1 MNAVRKNNVDT
12 VTLLLQR
19 GADIS
24 VKDAADKTS
33 LYVAAEEDCWDVI
46 DVCLLFN
53 FTEMYAMRCENCA
66 PWGVSKCAIRY
77 FFNSLSAIVQLSIH
91 LGFEPCSTW
100 TIQLEIDQLS

>member
-46 DVCLLFN
+46 DVCFA
-53 FTEMYAMRCENCA
+53 F
-66 PWGVSKCAIRY
+66 
-77 FFNSLSAIVQLSIH
+77 
-91 LGFEPCSTW
+91 
-100 TIQLEIDQLS
+100 